1 MISAYT
7 HGPSCDVAWFA
18 TLTEVAWRG
27 RIVHPRGMMTCEL
40 PHHPVVIDMRR
51 PVLCIPER
59 KLSYKF
65 MAAEAFWI
73 LSWDE
78 TVAGI
83 EPWNK
88 NIAKFSDD
96 GVKFAGA
103 YGPRIHESLAY
114 TVSKLVDDP
123 DTRQAGFTIW
133 RNNPAPTKDYPC
145 TVACWFQIRDGH
157 LEMHVFMRSSDIWLG
172 LPYDLFNFSM
182 LGHYVTAMLRA
193 HGKYQNL
200 EPGNLFLTAASSHLY
215 QEHFLTAQQII
226 ERGTFIQSNPTP
238 EKLFSTETALMDHLQ
253 QLRDTKP
260 GDPLRWWECE
270 YANIT

>member
-1 MISAYT
+1 MTSAYQ
-7 HGPSCDVAWFA
+7 HGPSCDVAWIS
-18 TLTEVAWRG
+18 TLIDAARMG
-27 RIVHPRGMMTCEL
+27 RIVHPRGMMTVEL
-40 PHHPVVIDMRR
+40 PHRAVVIDMRR
-51 PVLCIPER
+51 PVLGFPER

-73 LSWDE
+73 LSGDE

-114 TVSKLVDDP
+114 TVDKLVTDP

-133 RNNPAPTKDYPC
+133 RNNPAPTRDYPC
-145 TVACWFQIRDGH
+145 TVACWFQIRGGY

-193 HGKYQNL
+193 HEQYQHL

-215 QEHFLTAQQII
+215 EEHFEAAQTII
-226 ERGTFIQSNPTP
+226 EHGTFVPMYPTP
-238 EKLFSTETALMDHLQ
+238 EKLFSTETALMDHLK
-253 QLRDTKP
+253 QLRDSKP
-260 GDPLRWWECE
+260 GDLLRWWEYE
-270 YANIT
+270 NHA